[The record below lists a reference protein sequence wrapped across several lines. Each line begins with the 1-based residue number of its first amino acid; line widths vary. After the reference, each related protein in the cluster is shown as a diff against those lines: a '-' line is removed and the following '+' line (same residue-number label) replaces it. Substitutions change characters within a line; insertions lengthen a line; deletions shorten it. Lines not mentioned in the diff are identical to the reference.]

1 MFGYVK
7 VVEDDLKIKEYKRY
21 KKYYCDLCRHI
32 ANYSQIARLMLS
44 YDMVFFHSSLN
55 QM

>member
-44 YDMVFFHSSLN
+44 YDMVFFFTPL
-55 QM
+55 